1 MGQGG
6 YDNLVVDYC
15 VANACAPTYVR
26 QAAAVQGHALRHL
39 EEIKIAKYR
48 ALYKRVGVD
57 FKPMAMEL
65 HGAISDTFSKFLKKL
80 SSAAAERNDIPYCI
94 VFSYW
99 QRRISTALQKN
110 NARVLYLAQ
119 CKIDG
124 QLPTGTSL
132 GFADLYTAIINEEQ
146 HFHGDVCA

>member
-1 MGQGG
+1 M
-6 YDNLVVDYC
+6 
-15 VANACAPTYVR
+15 
-26 QAAAVQGHALRHL
+26 
-39 EEIKIAKYR
+39 
-48 ALYKRVGVD
+48 
-57 FKPMAMEL
+57 
-65 HGAISDTFSKFLKKL
+65 
-80 SSAAAERNDIPYCI
+80 
-94 VFSYW
+94 FSYW